1 MNRLLARVMAV
12 YSTPRVISMGAP
24 SRAARMTARY
34 SLPWA
39 LCTVTA
45 KAGSSSPSISGVYST
60 NLPSKSTRTTSL
72 STVRITPMSPLNI
85 PMPEA
90 VPPSSRQRMS

>member
-1 MNRLLARVMAV
+1 M
-12 YSTPRVISMGAP
+12 SMGAP

-45 KAGSSSPSISGVYST
+45 KAGSSSPSISGEYST
-60 NLPSKSTRTTSL
+60 IFPSKSTVMTSP
-72 STVRITPMSPLNI
+72 SMERITPMSPLNI
-85 PMPEA
+85 PMPES
-90 VPPSSRQRMS
+90 VPSASRQGMS